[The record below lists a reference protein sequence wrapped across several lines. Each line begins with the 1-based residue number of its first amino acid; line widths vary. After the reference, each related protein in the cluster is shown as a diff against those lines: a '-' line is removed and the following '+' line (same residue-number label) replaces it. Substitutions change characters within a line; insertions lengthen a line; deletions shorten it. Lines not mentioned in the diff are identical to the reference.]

1 MAEDLKKT
9 DLPAGFLLGETLQL
23 FSREKCTQKAKIYKF
38 QNPSELYRCLTHLYS
53 IYAMYIS
60 AAELKP
66 TAILREIL
74 TTLLKQRIACLGV

>member
-38 QNPSELYRCLTHLYS
+38 QNPSELYRRLTDLYS
-53 IYAMYIS
+53 I
-60 AAELKP
+60 
-66 TAILREIL
+66 
-74 TTLLKQRIACLGV
+74 